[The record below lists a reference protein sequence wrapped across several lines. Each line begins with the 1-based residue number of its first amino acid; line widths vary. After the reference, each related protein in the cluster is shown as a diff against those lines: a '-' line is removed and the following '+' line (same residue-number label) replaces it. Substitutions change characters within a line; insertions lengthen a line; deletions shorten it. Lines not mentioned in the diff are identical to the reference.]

1 MTDITEALILTSA
14 AQSLRRKMRIKK
26 VLAPRLPALST
37 AGTEV
42 TSDTSSLADLDGDPL
57 SRFQLVTGHGDDTQ
71 QQEPVEQALQ
81 LR

>member
-1 MTDITEALILTSA
+1 MTDITEALILTAA

-42 TSDTSSLADLDGDPL
+42 TSDTSSFADLEGDPV
-57 SRFQLVTGHGDDTQ
+57 SRLQLVTGHSDDTE
-71 QQEPVEQALQ
+71 QQEPFKQP
-81 LR
+81 